1 MHVLM
6 IGQLTGK
13 EYQHLLPEE
22 GAFIAPLRAEGLVK
36 DIYLTVDKAGKPAGP
51 VLILADVTAD
61 EARERM
67 AELPFIVHD
76 IATFDYTEML
86 LPPAGLTDNQ

>member
-13 EYQHLLPEE
+13 EYNHLLPEE
-22 GAFIAPLRAEGLVK
+22 GAFIGPLRAEGLVQ
-36 DIYLTVDKAGKPAGP
+36 DVFLKADHTGP

-61 EARERM
+61 QARERM

-76 IATFDYTEML
+76 IATFDYIEMI

>member
-13 EYQHLLPEE
+13 EYNELLQEE
-22 GAFIAPLRAEGLVK
+22 GAFIGKARAEGLVQ
-36 DIYLTVDKAGKPAGP
+36 DVFLKADQTGP

-61 EARERM
+61 QARERM
-67 AELPFIVHD
+67 ADLPFIVHD
-76 IATFDYTEML
+76 IATFDDIEML
-86 LPPAGLTDNQ
+86 LPPAGLTTNQ